1 MQEIRLIKS
10 PENTNYLRVCSASF
24 SQSTEHPMPNLHPD
38 PLSGSVEGQSAVA
51 SGFILLDGKEQV
63 LVGLP

>member
-1 MQEIRLIKS
+1 
-10 PENTNYLRVCSASF
+10 
-24 SQSTEHPMPNLHPD
+24 MPNLHPD

-51 SGFILLDGKEQV
+51 SGFILLNGKEQV